1 MIRLLI
7 MLLGGVMIGRFLA
20 DRRRKPD
27 NPDPES
33 LITHPT
39 VDAEAR
45 RQDNGD
51 ITISWQDDLGA
62 VEIYAG
68 TRPDNVDRDNPI
80 AQTTGDTQT
89 VTVGALNPHIR
100 HFFEIAGDDQRL
112 TIAERILPLEGVANF
127 RDIGGYVTDSGKR
140 VRWGRVYRAGA
151 FANPTDADIEHL
163 NSIGLKLICDLRT
176 PEEVEE
182 TPDVV
187 PDGAIY
193 KHTPVDTDD
202 NVARRRRR
210 ALSIMLRPGKLTDVM
225 REMYIDVM
233 IEKNADLIGAILRDI
248 ANPDNLPLVYHCA
261 AGKDRTGIIS
271 ALLLT
276 LLGVPEATIIADY
289 TLSNRYYD
297 VFSTYAE
304 RNIRHFKVFGI
315 SADDLYPLLIADA
328 TLLQQTLDHIREKY
342 GSIHAYLTDVAGL
355 DDAIIADLKANL
367 LE

>member
-1 MIRLLI
+1 LIRLLI
-7 MLLGGVMIGRFLA
+7 MLLGGVLIGRFLA

-39 VDAEAR
+39 VDAEALR
-45 RQDNGD
+45 KDNGD
-51 ITISWQDDLGA
+51 IEISWQADLGP
-62 VEIYAG
+62 VQVYAG

-80 AQTTGDTQT
+80 AQTSTGTQT
-89 VTVGALNPHIR
+89 VTTSALDPRIR
-100 HFFEIAGDDQRL
+100 HFFEIAGDEQRL
-112 TIAERILPLEGVANF
+112 AIAERVLPLEGVANF

-140 VRWGRVYRAGA
+140 VRWGRVYRSGSISK
-151 FANPTDADIEHL
+151 PTDADLDHL

-193 KHTPVDTDD
+193 KHTPVDTDN

-210 ALSIMLRPGKLTDVM
+210 ALSIMLRPSKLNDVM

-233 IEKNADLIGAILRDI
+233 IEKNADLIGGILRDI
-248 ANPDNLPLVYHCA
+248 ANPDNLPMVYHCA

-271 ALLLT
+271 ALLLA

-289 TLSNRYYD
+289 TLSNRYYE
-297 VFSTYAE
+297 VFSVYAE

-315 SADDLYPLLIADA
+315 STDDLYPLLIADA

-342 GSIHAYLTDVAGL
+342 GSIHAYLTNEAGL
-355 DDAIIADLKANL
+355 DDTIIADLKANL